1 MLPRNVRMTNSYT
14 DEFRNELKILALS
27 LEKLNCVG
35 HSLGSGLGTIGEF
48 STEKLLHDLAEGL
61 RCQNRLHRLILIRDL
76 SKRAGGRGERTRK
89 IREWNTVFMLVKSGI
104 KAKWK
109 TCLINWEYGM
119 QYFGTCFAWNS
130 KSASIPIS
138 PSRRDCKRNFNL
150 FFIQTVEFW
159 SFYDTPPPPTRI
171 SNFLRGWGIDALQN
185 CLLLGIPCLDRSTAS
200 NSSWRSIHTPCSCWW
215 KCSDCSS
222 VRVGQPLLKTWI
234 RRG

>member
-48 STEKLLHDLAEGL
+48 PTEKLLHDLAEGL

-76 SKRAGGRGERTRK
+76 SKRAGGRGERTKK

-130 KSASIPIS
+130 KSTSIPIS

-159 SFYDTPPPPTRI
+159 SFYDTPPPPHQ
-171 SNFLRGWGIDALQN
+171 NFQFPAWVGYRCSTELPSLRYTVSWPIYRLQFF
-185 CLLLGIPCLDRSTAS
+185 LTIYSHSMFMLVKMFWL
-200 NSSWRSIHTPCSCWW
+200 
-215 KCSDCSS
+215 
-222 VRVGQPLLKTWI
+222 
-234 RRG
+234 